1 MTEHI
6 DKVEKRDEE
15 LKAERKAE
23 RMDNMYT
30 QIYAKWDKDNPYH
43 EDFIETKYAS
53 GRVATYKFDEPN
65 KVTTTWERA
74 RNKFFKFWDKPKK
87 KEND

>member
-1 MTEHI
+1 MTENTH
-6 DKVEKRDEE
+6 KVKKRDEE
-15 LKAERKAE
+15 MKAE

-30 QIYAKWDKDNPYH
+30 QIYARWDKNNPYH

-53 GRVATYKFDEPN
+53 GRVANYKFDEPN

-74 RNKFFKFWDKPKK
+74 RNKFFKFWDKPRK

>member
-15 LKAERKAE
+15 MKEE

-30 QIYAKWDKDNPYH
+30 QIYARWDKDNPYH
-43 EDFIETKYAS
+43 EDFIETRYAS
-53 GRVATYKFDEPN
+53 GRVTNYKFDEPN
-65 KVTTTWERA
+65 KLTTTWERM
-74 RNKFFKFWDKPKK
+74 RERFFAFWDKPNEE
-87 KEND
+87 END

>member
-15 LKAERKAE
+15 MKEE
-23 RMDNMYT
+23 RMDAMYT
-30 QIYAKWDKDNPYH
+30 QIYARWDKDNPYH

-53 GRVATYKFDEPN
+53 GRVTNYKFDEPN
-65 KVTTTWERA
+65 KLSTTWERM
-74 RNKFFKFWDKPKK
+74 RERFFAFWDKPNEE
-87 KEND
+87 END

>member
-15 LKAERKAE
+15 MKEE
-23 RMDNMYT
+23 RMDAMYT
-30 QIYAKWDKDNPYH
+30 QIYSRWDKSNPYH

-53 GRVATYKFDEPN
+53 GRVTNYRFDEPN
-65 KVTTTWERA
+65 KLSTTWERM
-74 RNKFFKFWDKPKK
+74 RERFFTFWDKPN
-87 KEND
+87 EEEDD

>member
-15 LKAERKAE
+15 MKEE
-23 RMDNMYT
+23 RMDAMYT
-30 QIYAKWDKDNPYH
+30 QIYARWDKDNPYH

-53 GRVATYKFDEPN
+53 GRVTNYRFDEPN
-65 KVTTTWERA
+65 KLTTTWERM
-74 RNKFFKFWDKPKK
+74 RERFFAFWDKPNEE
-87 KEND
+87 END

>member
-15 LKAERKAE
+15 MKEE
-23 RMDNMYT
+23 RMDAMYA
-30 QIYAKWDKDNPYH
+30 QIYARWDKDNPYH

-53 GRVATYKFDEPN
+53 GRVTNYKFDEPN
-65 KVTTTWERA
+65 KLSTTWERM
-74 RNKFFKFWDKPKK
+74 RERFFAFWDKPNEE
-87 KEND
+87 END